1 VEQTPVREAVGN
13 GEPPKPTQ
21 SEPID
26 HPAKKQ
32 HHTERNKQPQCRTSE
47 GVFAPRWHIH
57 LPSVGA
63 RGVVHSKENPAIE
76 VAGLPDGKEGAG
88 GLGAFP
94 RPGLQP
100 PAPGLVPLLL
110 RFSAVDAASAADTI
124 NPPPV
129 SSTPAIGSR
138 RLG

>member
-47 GVFAPRWHIH
+47 GVFAPRWHMN
-57 LPSVGA
+57 LP
-63 RGVVHSKENPAIE
+63 
-76 VAGLPDGKEGAG
+76 
-88 GLGAFP
+88 F
-94 RPGLQP
+94 
-100 PAPGLVPLLL
+100 GLVPRAATRWRL
-110 RFSAVDAASAADTI
+110 RQ
-124 NPPPV
+124 
-129 SSTPAIGSR
+129 SSRGLRQRPWLSTYRAKAGQAGGKACEDGGRNGFQLAPHA
-138 RLG
+138 